1 MNSELENGI
10 LSACALRFDG
20 YKYQEATRYDPA
32 SALNDF
38 WRTGEWP
45 SDPLKQ
51 LASFFFLQRFLCKWG
66 GETLPKNC
74 KYWQAYRSLF
84 LLVNTYDIPKT
95 YRISDWFER
104 WQADFKPQLAL
115 YVVLIH
121 EIHSS
126 TLYND
131 DAPPLA

>member
-1 MNSELENGI
+1 MNPKLEDDI

-20 YKYQEATRYDPA
+20 YKYQKATRYDPA
-32 SALNDF
+32 SVLGDF
-38 WRTGEWP
+38 FKTGQWP

-66 GETLPKNC
+66 GEYLPKNC

-95 YRISDWFER
+95 YRISECFER
-104 WQADFKPQLAL
+104 WQADFEPRLVEYVAL
-115 YVVLIH
+115 IQQ
-121 EIHSS
+121 IHSS
-126 TLYND
+126 RV
-131 DAPPLA
+131 